1 MADTKNH
8 RHHSNLQYLK
18 DLSRGVAG
26 SILFAFALFMTMEMW
41 WIGFYLDPMRLVI
54 FLVVTFA
61 MLVPLSRFV
70 GFEKT
75 RSIGEDVTDAIVAF
89 GIGIVASAVVLTIFA
104 LLGPGMPLD
113 EVVGKIA
120 VQAAPAAIGAMV
132 ARGQMGEGNNDRKQ
146 EEDRWGYPGELF
158 LMAAGALFL
167 ALNVAPTEEMI
178 LIAFKMTPV
187 HALVLIALSIAT
199 LHAFVY
205 ALDFGGEEALPDG
218 MGSIGG
224 VVFFSIAGYGIA
236 ILISLYILWTF
247 GRTDDASI
255 EQIAMMITVVSFPA
269 SLGAAAAR
277 LIL

>member
-1 MADTKNH
+1 
-8 RHHSNLQYLK
+8 
-18 DLSRGVAG
+18 
-26 SILFAFALFMTMEMW
+26 
-41 WIGFYLDPMRLVI
+41 
-54 FLVVTFA
+54 
-61 MLVPLSRFV
+61 
-70 GFEKT
+70 
-75 RSIGEDVTDAIVAF
+75 
-89 GIGIVASAVVLTIFA
+89 
-104 LLGPGMPLD
+104 
-113 EVVGKIA
+113 
-120 VQAAPAAIGAMV
+120 MV
-132 ARGQMGEGNNDRKQ
+132 ARGQMGEGNNDRRQ
-146 EEDRWGYPGELF
+146 EEDRWGYAGELF

-205 ALDFGGEEALPDG
+205 ALDFGGEEVLPDG

-255 EQIAMMITVVSFPA
+255 EQIAMMTTVVSFPA